1 MITDITSSA
10 YTFAFSSN
18 KPVIFFSP
26 NDQKIKNNKLFKNNY
41 FKDRKKIGVV
51 IKNVNHLKKA
61 INFLDNNK
69 VNFKKK
75 IAKTRANR
83 IEHFKNSKQIMF
95 VEINKI
101 INNL

>member
-1 MITDITSSA
+1 MLLKDLESPAIEKIIFLPSDIFLCFGS
-10 YTFAFSSN
+10 
-18 KPVIFFSP
+18 
-26 NDQKIKNNKLFKNNY
+26 KNNY

>member
-1 MITDITSSA
+1 MENNMKRSLESFITELETLKEDLIGR
-10 YTFAFSSN
+10 N
-18 KPVIFFSP
+18 PVI
-26 NDQKIKNNKLFKNNY
+26 DKNNY